1 MAVVEI
7 EEAEL
12 ANYRQLADSY
22 NKALQH
28 PKARPLLIDAIA
40 EVNPQVANAPD
51 RMLRQHIAE
60 RDTALTDRLDKFVS
74 SFEEREA
81 KREEREQRE
90 ALERNLVEGRSIAR
104 KSGYT
109 ADGLKALE
117 EFKAE
122 HGILDYEDAIAAYER
137 RNPPP
142 TPVATG
148 GSRWDFL
155 SVPEAEAP
163 DLKPLLEGNEDAW
176 LNKTITQTLRDVR
189 GQ

>member
-1 MAVVEI
+1 MALIEI
-7 EEAEL
+7 EETEL

-51 RMLRQHIAE
+51 RMLRQQIAE
-60 RDTALTDRLDKFVS
+60 RDSALTEQLAKFTAA
-74 SFEEREA
+74 FEEREA
-81 KREEREQRE
+81 KREEREQRA
-90 ALERNLVEGRSIAR
+90 ALEHNLAEGRSVAR
-104 KSGYT
+104 RSGYT
-109 ADGLKALE
+109 DDGLKALE

-148 GSRWDFL
+148 GNRWDFL
-155 SVPEAEAP
+155 QVPEAEAP
-163 DLKPLLEGNEDAW
+163 DLKPLLEGNDDAW
-176 LNKTITQTLRDVR
+176 LNKTITQTLREVR

>member
-1 MAVVEI
+1 MALVEVD
-7 EEAEL
+7 ELEWKNLKEL
-12 ANYRQLADSY
+12 AEIT
-22 NKALQH
+22 NKGLRN
-28 PKARPLLIDAIA
+28 PKARPLLIDGFA
-40 EVNPQVANAPD
+40 EVNEQVAQAPD
-51 RMLRQHIAE
+51 RILRQQIAE
-60 RDTALTDRLDKFVS
+60 RDSAINEKLDKFLAAA
-74 SFEEREA
+74 EEREA
-81 KREEREQRE
+81 KREEREQRA
-90 ALERNLVEGRSIAR
+90 ALERNLAEGRSIAR

-109 ADGLKALE
+109 DDGLKALE

-122 HGILDYEDAIAAYER
+122 RGILDYEDAIAAYER

-155 SVPEAEAP
+155 SVPESEAP

-176 LNKTITQTLRDVR
+176 LNKTITQTLREVR